1 MTVQPQAPA
10 RGQVWRVPLATKTR
24 AVLVVEADAAIE
36 ALPGSVVVMMID
48 ETGGAPDTVVT
59 VPITEP
65 VHGAAVAVDLT
76 TLTDKRIR
84 SGTFL
89 GQVTEVT
96 MSRVAT
102 ALRVVLELH
111 D

>member
-1 MTVQPQAPA
+1 MTVRPPAPA

-24 AVLVVEADAAIE
+24 AILIVESDAAIE
-36 ALPGSVVVMMID
+36 ALPASVVAMMID

-59 VPITEP
+59 VPVTDP
-65 VHGAAVAVDLT
+65 VHGVAVAVDLT
-76 TLTDKRIR
+76 TLTVRR
-84 SGTFL
+84 VHSGTFL
-89 GQVTEVT
+89 GRVDEAT
-96 MSRVAT
+96 MERVST